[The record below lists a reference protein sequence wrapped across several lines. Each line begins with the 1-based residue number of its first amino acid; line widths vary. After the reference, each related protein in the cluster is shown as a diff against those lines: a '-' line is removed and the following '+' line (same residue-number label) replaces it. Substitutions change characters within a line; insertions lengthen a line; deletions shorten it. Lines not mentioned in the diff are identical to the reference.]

1 MDPITP
7 ASSQPT
13 SPFRGI
19 PPQTKTPRKRMPS
32 GNSVTAPPT
41 PSDNKLQHLHRGSD
55 TALHT
60 NSFAISIQDCHIF
73 AYTFT
78 TTPESNAKRHVFN
91 AWKKQLPTLYLAT
104 AIFDGFGTVY
114 LPYLVDITAISYVT
128 IMDEDVATHY
138 KVSLAK
144 PSSFDLKDVRA
155 FIQSE
160 SKLEISHQV
169 QQGLSFID
177 AVLVST
183 VFEEESPK
191 SKSILSTKA
200 IDSNFP
206 GGLKL
211 VRNWQVAVEYTCS
224 ELLLNV
230 GVTTCLVF
238 NQGSIAELAAAYLK
252 KPNLESEIITI
263 GSVEYEQLSGF
274 LSGLFVVCTSDA
286 ITGALKIFSL
296 SEKFDRTKYFTLVP
310 LVSCINQE
318 NVVSLHRMEDL
329 MVLGQQTYVGPL
341 TDAQKL
347 RMSLAPDDRFRLIE
361 NGIMLLQAKK
371 DFLARWGMSVESQM
385 KSVNANI
392 MKVPRMQGKHGHV
405 LKDSSFSS
413 ELADYKVHK
422 SGNIGSSVC
431 AVFSTE
437 TPEAMKKATLFFDK
451 TKEACVQYGVEL
463 KAHSVAEVM
472 KQHGDVAVVTIFC
485 FMTNDITHKPAY
497 QSRLLL
503 CGLRVLILFRLV
515 VDIGGI
521 VSKELYWTIAV
532 FDSATRLTTENPAQ
546 FVKMVQNTGEE
557 FGMVVEKTRY
567 CPSRR
572 GGHSEFLSTIK
583 SSRSSK
589 FVLCVMCRYRTWNL
603 TYIVGTQSLDPE
615 YCHFKMLDL
624 LMLIN
629 SKLGGINFVTDFNI
643 LSDVSQTEGA
653 MFVAGTIM
661 HPPQYQGQASIG
673 SVVASM
679 DKEIITNLSSKFSGL
694 LKKFET
700 KLRAP
705 SRVIYFRDGVLEE
718 NCSYVAKREVD
729 IMKGALKNHG
739 RLFFQKDCLN
749 SKKEVDFGTVVNSG
763 ESIYFGC
770 ECLHV

>member
-19 PPQTKTPRKRMPS
+19 PPQTRRLVS
-32 GNSVTAPPT
+32 ECR
-41 PSDNKLQHLHRGSD
+41 RG
-55 TALHT
+55 TV
-60 NSFAISIQDCHIF
+60 FAISIQDCHILLISIHNHSR
-73 AYTFT
+73 
-78 TTPESNAKRHVFN
+78 SNAKRHVFN

-104 AIFDGFGTVY
+104 AILTVSA
-114 LPYLVDITAISYVT
+114 L
-128 IMDEDVATHY
+128 HY

-169 QQGLSFID
+169 QQALSW
-177 AVLVST
+177 
-183 VFEEESPK
+183 
-191 SKSILSTKA
+191 
-200 IDSNFP
+200 
-206 GGLKL
+206 GLKL

-252 KPNLESEIITI
+252 KPNLESK
-263 GSVEYEQLSGF
+263 LSQWIW
-274 LSGLFVVCTSDA
+274 LFVVCTSDA
-286 ITGALKIFSL
+286 SLVRSKIFSL

-318 NVVSLHRMEDL
+318 NPA
-329 MVLGQQTYVGPL
+329 TYVGPL

-361 NGIMLLQAKK
+361 NGII
-371 DFLARWGMSVESQM
+371 FLARWGMSVESQM

-451 TKEACVQYGVEL
+451 TKEACFSMEWNW
-463 KAHSVAEVM
+463 KAHCDTFVWKNDGNVQDTLARAVAEVM

-485 FMTNDITHKPAY
+485 FMTNDITHMQLFEAHEILQSKY

-503 CGLRVLILFRLV
+503 VWITGWLGAQLPSLSDYWILALKINRMARFVRPTRL
-515 VDIGGI
+515 
-521 VSKELYWTIAV
+521 ET
-532 FDSATRLTTENPAQ
+532 TRLTTENPAQ

-557 FGMVVEKTRY
+557 FGMVVER
-567 CPSRR
+567 PAIAHQ
-572 GGHSEFLSTIK
+572 GGAGIREFLSTIK

-589 FVLCVMCRYRTWNL
+589 FVLCVVGNGDIASRKLIERCADTELGIL

-615 YCHFKMLDL
+615 YCHFKTVLDL

-679 DKEIITNLSSKFSGL
+679 DKEYVTYNAEVGVQGPRERIITNLSSKFSGL

-729 IMKGALKNHG
+729 IMKGALKDCGVVDCRITFILVNRNHG